1 MTASATG
8 FRLVTTMRRGTIPG
22 LREAWCAYGSL
33 EDARTGGKK
42 VLLHERVARVMI
54 VSAEVPPSFVEWP

>member
-1 MTASATG
+1 MTAAGTG
-8 FRLVTTMRRGTIPG
+8 FRLVTTMKRGTIPG
-22 LREAWCAYGSL
+22 LREAWCTYESL

-54 VSAEVPPSFVEWP
+54 VSAEVPPAFVEWL